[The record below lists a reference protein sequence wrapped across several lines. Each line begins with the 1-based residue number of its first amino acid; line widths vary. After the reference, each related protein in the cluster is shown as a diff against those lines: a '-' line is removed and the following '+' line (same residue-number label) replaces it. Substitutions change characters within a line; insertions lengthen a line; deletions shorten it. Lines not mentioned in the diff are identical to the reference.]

1 MALARWQ
8 AGVENYAIEP
18 FFRRLGNQLLRQ
30 RDVFLGRETQAE
42 KDSFDLMLGLFDSL
56 ADGHFAFAR
65 EERHL
70 AHLAQVHAQRIVQ
83 RIELGLFVWLPALWL
98 LSAVHLRLV
107 NDLNVEIAENAIYLR
122 QAFSRNQRLGQ
133 RFVNVIE
140 RQIALFPRQSN
151 QVFDLFAQVGA
162 RLALDRNEQLFGADQ
177 RRVRQETRHRFGM
190 AVGAV
195 RRRRLQTAF
204 LFD

>member
-1 MALARWQ
+1 MVLARWQ
-8 AGVENYAIEP
+8 PGLEKYAIEP
-18 FFRRLGNQLLRQ
+18 FLRRLGNQLLRQ
-30 RDVFLGRETQAE
+30 RDVFLGRETQAVKE
-42 KDSFDLMLGLFDSL
+42 SFDFILGLFDSL

-70 AHLAQVHAQRIVQ
+70 AHLAQVHPQRIIQ
-83 RIELGLFVWLPALWL
+83 RIELGLFVWLPALRL

-107 NDLNVEIAENAIYLR
+107 DDLNVEVAENAINLR
-122 QAFSRNQRLGQ
+122 QAFSRDQRLGQ

-151 QVFDLFAQVGA
+151 QLFDLFAQVSA
-162 RLALDRNEQLFGADQ
+162 RLALDRTEQLFGADQ
-177 RRVRQETRHRFGM
+177 RRVRQETRPRFGM

-195 RRRRLQTAF
+195 GSRRLQTAF

>member
-1 MALARWQ
+1 MVLARWQ
-8 AGVENYAIEP
+8 PGLENHAIEP
-18 FFRRLGNQLLRQ
+18 FLRRLGNQLLRQ
-30 RDVFLGRETQAE
+30 RDVFLGRETQTV
-42 KDSFDLMLGLFDSL
+42 KDSFDFILRLFDSL

-65 EERHL
+65 EQRDL
-70 AHLAQVHAQRIVQ
+70 AHLAQVHPQRIIQ
-83 RIELGLFVWLPALWL
+83 RVELGLFVWLPRLRL

-107 NDLNVEIAENAIYLR
+107 DDLNVEVAENAINLR
-122 QAFSRNQRLGQ
+122 QAFRRDQRLGQ
-133 RFVNVIE
+133 RFVHVIE

-162 RLALDRNEQLFGADQ
+162 RLALDRTEQLFRADQ
-177 RRVRQETRHRFGM
+177 RRVRQETRPRFGM

-195 RRRRLQTAF
+195 GSRRLQTAF